1 LGWGVV
7 ERGRG
12 FHGVNRE
19 REREREIIEPVVADT
34 DWIGHCGN
42 ATTLDGVAI

>member
-1 LGWGVV
+1 M

-19 REREREIIEPVVADT
+19 REGEREIIEPVVA
-34 DWIGHCGN
+34 
-42 ATTLDGVAI
+42 ATGGSGIVGL